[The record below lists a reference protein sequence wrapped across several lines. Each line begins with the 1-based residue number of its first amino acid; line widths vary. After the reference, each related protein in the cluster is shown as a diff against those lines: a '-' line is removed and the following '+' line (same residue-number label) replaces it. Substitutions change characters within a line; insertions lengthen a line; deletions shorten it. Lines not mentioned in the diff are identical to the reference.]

1 MKESRIA
8 INSVLFVCAV
18 ALAFICYRSIKDREE
33 FNTEV
38 VQRENLVKA
47 RLMEIRAVEEAYKAE
62 FGHYCPDWDSLI
74 AYINVGQLPTIMKQ
88 GVLSDWHLEQG
99 ITEARLARILHSA
112 NNSADIEKYRL
123 WNFVRD
129 TVWSSLKDSLL
140 GPDYDVNQICII
152 PTSDNEKFTLET
164 DSFMNKS
171 QIMIQTMQCM
181 APFAAYLHGDRND
194 WKREKDNREKDAE
207 DRGVFGGL
215 KIGEEGEAWNNNAG
229 NWE

>member
-1 MKESRIA
+1 MKGTRIA

-38 VQRENLVKA
+38 VERENLVKA

-62 FGHYCPDWDSLI
+62 FGYYCADWDSLI
-74 AYINVGQLPTIMKQ
+74 AYVKVGRLPTIMKQ

-99 ITEARLARILHSA
+99 LTEAKLAKILHASDNA
-112 NNSADIEKYRL
+112 ADIEKYKL
-123 WNFVRD
+123 QGFVRD
-129 TVWSSLKDSLL
+129 TVWTSLKDSLL
-140 GPDYDVNQICII
+140 GSDYNVDQICII
-152 PTSDNEKFTLET
+152 PTSNNEKFELQT

-181 APFAAYLHGDRND
+181 APYASYLNGDRSD
-194 WKREKDNREKDAE
+194 WKRETDNREKDAK
-207 DRGVFGGL
+207 DRGAYAGL